1 MRGPE
6 NTEILSPDLREKR
19 IRREETVKKLLL
31 PWTEGECPSPGA
43 ADEWFMDASLAL
55 ARQAATEG
63 EVPVG
68 CVIAR
73 EGRILV
79 GDYNGRE
86 TFKNAL
92 RHAETSAIEKACSL
106 LGGWRLPGCVLYVTL
121 EPCPMCAGA
130 IWNARIPRTVIGTKD
145 PKAGAMGSLLNLA
158 SYPLNHRVE
167 TVFGVREKECG
178 AVLREFFEARR
189 K

>member
-1 MRGPE
+1 MRGPDM
-6 NTEILSPDLREKR
+6 EIPSPDLREKR

-73 EGRILV
+73 EGRILA

-145 PKAGAMGSLLNLA
+145 PEGRRDGLPPQSRLLPPEPPGRNGLRRPGEGMQGGIAG
-158 SYPLNHRVE
+158 
-167 TVFGVREKECG
+167 
-178 AVLREFFEARR
+178 VL
-189 K
+189 